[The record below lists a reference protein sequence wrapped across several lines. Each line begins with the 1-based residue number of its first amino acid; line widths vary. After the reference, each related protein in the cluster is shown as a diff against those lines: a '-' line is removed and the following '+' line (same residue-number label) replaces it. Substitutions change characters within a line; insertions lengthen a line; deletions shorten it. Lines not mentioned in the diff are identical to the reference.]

1 MSRQAAVLTME
12 ELNKDLRSL
21 QKQTKET
28 KYSSMMQLLRL
39 ALSGQQVKN
48 KNSET
53 GTFFFFFFFWRAI
66 FSLITRYRYL
76 DILWEL
82 TSVSVMSACTDIQQ
96 FWKKELLKVSD
107 RQKLSKHE
115 YAGTKSEVRK
125 SSGPA
130 VGSVGKVVGFGQNW
144 DFMCNLLLQ
153 SSKTNFTKVYKI
165 RA

>member
-53 GTFFFFFFFWRAI
+53 GTFFFFFFFSEELS
-66 FSLITRYRYL
+66 SL
-76 DILWEL
+76 
-82 TSVSVMSACTDIQQ
+82 
-96 FWKKELLKVSD
+96 
-107 RQKLSKHE
+107 
-115 YAGTKSEVRK
+115 
-125 SSGPA
+125 
-130 VGSVGKVVGFGQNW
+130 
-144 DFMCNLLLQ
+144 
-153 SSKTNFTKVYKI
+153 
-165 RA
+165 